1 MSLSWLVAFGLAIHI
16 DFVKLE
22 SKSSLLGVAE
32 RLDVVG
38 SRQCFFPHR
47 KVKETLSRYAVERIQ
62 AEFSHVLAESYVDR
76 ASQSWMLIHKQH
88 IAEACAFLKEKAG
101 FTLFISIDAVDRLHL
116 PPEQQSPRFEVVY
129 FFRHPTRGEA
139 VRLKVLVE
147 ENEEIPTIRRVFQG
161 ANWAERF
168 VWDFYGIRF
177 TGHGDLRRMLMYE
190 EFEGHAL
197 RKDYPLR
204 GRQGLIP
211 ERPIQDIFRGPGTNG
226 VA

>member
-1 MSLSWLVAFGLAIHI
+1 LQQRIRGDTV
-16 DFVKLE
+16 
-22 SKSSLLGVAE
+22 
-32 RLDVVG
+32 
-38 SRQCFFPHR
+38 
-47 KVKETLSRYAVERIQ
+47 SRYAVERVQ
-62 AEFSHVLAESYVDR
+62 AEVPHLLKETYVDR
-76 ASQSWMLIHKQH
+76 ASQPWLVIDAQNIH
-88 IAEACAFLKEKAG
+88 AACQFLKEKAG
-101 FTLFISIDAVDRLHL
+101 FTLFVSMDAVDRLHL
-116 PPEQQSPRFEVVY
+116 PPDQQTPRFEVVY
-129 FFRHPTRGEA
+129 FFRHPLRGES

-147 ENEEIPTIRRVFQG
+147 EDSEVPTIRTVFQG

-177 TGHGDLRRMLMYE
+177 TGHGDMRRMLMYE

-204 GRQGLIP
+204 GRQGLIE